1 MSRSQK
7 LIRQNKTA
15 QARCLRRSREE
26 RGKGDQTRSGEVLPS
41 QCTAAI
47 AISVKR
53 SENSNTP
60 ANMPKKLCPVGFIVI
75 LPFGHRG

>member
-1 MSRSQK
+1 M
-7 LIRQNKTA
+7 
-15 QARCLRRSREE
+15 
-26 RGKGDQTRSGEVLPS
+26 RSGEVLPP